1 MLIVSTGREKGF
13 GRLCPAK
20 KTPLQ
25 VINMENVAIARINTF
40 GSSPKDNFESQ
51 QEQQLITLSIS
62 DYRNIFIQIEK
73 LNDRIAA
80 LESHI
85 SALESRQAAD
95 IERLARD
102 IALDRQR
109 ITKLETPK
117 IQPSNEDSPLLDEL
131 YKEMQA
137 QGRKQTDFSTAAR
150 MVKRSKRRI
159 IQLKGAIAL
168 DQRFI
173 LIPSESHSQK
183 LLIRLRE
190 YYRPV

>member
-1 MLIVSTGREKGF
+1 MSNT
-13 GRLCPAK
+13 
-20 KTPLQ
+20 TPT
-25 VINMENVAIARINTF
+25 INTF
-40 GSSPKDNFESQ
+40 GSSPKEKNELQ

-80 LESHI
+80 LEAHQSEDMEH
-85 SALESRQAAD
+85 
-95 IERLARD
+95 LARS
-102 IALDRQR
+102 IAEDRQR
-109 ITKLETPK
+109 ISRLETPK

-131 YKEMQA
+131 YKEMKA

>member
-1 MLIVSTGREKGF
+1 MMMEEPAFITIPYQEFKVIV
-13 GRLCPAK
+13 
-20 KTPLQ
+20 
-25 VINMENVAIARINTF
+25 
-40 GSSPKDNFESQ
+40 
-51 QEQQLITLSIS
+51 QEVHSLRDQ
-62 DYRNIFIQIEK
+62 
-73 LNDRIAA
+73 IAA
-80 LESHI
+80 LEAHQLNDT
-85 SALESRQAAD
+85 A
-95 IERLARD
+95 RLARD

-159 IQLKGAIAL
+159 IQLKEAIAL

>member
-1 MLIVSTGREKGF
+1 MMMEEPAFITIPYREFKIIV
-13 GRLCPAK
+13 
-20 KTPLQ
+20 
-25 VINMENVAIARINTF
+25 
-40 GSSPKDNFESQ
+40 
-51 QEQQLITLSIS
+51 QEVHSLRDQ
-62 DYRNIFIQIEK
+62 
-73 LNDRIAA
+73 IAA
-80 LESHI
+80 LEAHQLNDT
-85 SALESRQAAD
+85 A
-95 IERLARD
+95 RLARD

-109 ITKLETPK
+109 ISRLETPK

-168 DQRFI
+168 DQRFL

>member
-1 MLIVSTGREKGF
+1 MMEEPAFITIPYQEFKVIV
-13 GRLCPAK
+13 
-20 KTPLQ
+20 
-25 VINMENVAIARINTF
+25 
-40 GSSPKDNFESQ
+40 
-51 QEQQLITLSIS
+51 QEVHSLRDQ
-62 DYRNIFIQIEK
+62 
-73 LNDRIAA
+73 IAA
-80 LESHI
+80 LEAHQLNDT
-85 SALESRQAAD
+85 A
-95 IERLARD
+95 RLALD

>member
-1 MLIVSTGREKGF
+1 
-13 GRLCPAK
+13 
-20 KTPLQ
+20 
-25 VINMENVAIARINTF
+25 MENVAIARINTF

-85 SALESRQAAD
+85 SALESHQTAD
-95 IERLARD
+95 IERLALD

-109 ITKLETPK
+109 LTKLEAPK
-117 IQPSNEDSPLLDEL
+117 LQPSNEDSPLLDEL

>member
-1 MLIVSTGREKGF
+1 MMMEEPAFITIPYQEFKVIV
-13 GRLCPAK
+13 
-20 KTPLQ
+20 
-25 VINMENVAIARINTF
+25 
-40 GSSPKDNFESQ
+40 
-51 QEQQLITLSIS
+51 QEVHSLRDQ
-62 DYRNIFIQIEK
+62 
-73 LNDRIAA
+73 IAA
-80 LESHI
+80 LEAHQLNDT
-85 SALESRQAAD
+85 A
-95 IERLARD
+95 RLARD

-109 ITKLETPK
+109 ISRLETPK